1 MGYGQEVQAEI
12 EKEVNIPYS
21 SRLPI
26 SYEEWE
32 RKAST
37 VLAKGVFDYIAGG
50 AGAEYTIQANRE
62 AFYFCRIL
70 PKVMVDVD
78 ERNLSVNLFG
88 LKLPSPILLAPADRQ
103 ELYNP
108 EAELASAR
116 AAASLGVPF
125 ILSTF
130 STRSIEQVAS
140 VMGFSPRWFQLYM
153 GKDPDVVLSMVRR
166 AEESGYTAIVLTV
179 DRPKHGWRERELRD
193 LYPPVIL
200 NRAVA
205 NFFTDPVFLAK
216 LPKPPQED
224 PQGAIDMVSKIIH
237 NPSLTW
243 KDLSFLL
250 KYTRIPIL
258 VKGILNPD
266 DAQMALDH
274 GADGVIVS
282 NHGGRHLDGAMAALD
297 ALPKVVDLVQ
307 GRAPILM
314 DSGIRRGADVIK
326 ACALGA
332 SAVLVGRPYIYGLAV
347 AGELGVRRVIRNL
360 IADTD
365 ITMANSG
372 RRSITE
378 VDRSLVVHISSL

>member
-12 EKEVNIPYS
+12 EKEVNIPPS
-21 SRLPI
+21 SRLSI

-32 RKAST
+32 YRAST

-50 AGAEYTIQANRE
+50 AGAEYTIQANRD
-62 AFYFCRIL
+62 AFYFWRIL
-70 PKVMVDVD
+70 PRVLVGVA
-78 ERNLSVNLFG
+78 ERDLSVNLFG
-88 LKLPSPILLAPADRQ
+88 IKLPSPVLLAPVDRQ

-130 STRSIEQVAS
+130 STRSIEQVAA
-140 VMGFSPRWFQLYM
+140 VMSYSPRWFQLYM
-153 GKDPDVVLSMVRR
+153 GKDTDVVLSMVHR
-166 AEESGYTAIVLTV
+166 AEESGYTAVVLTV
-179 DRPKHGWRERELRD
+179 DRAVHGWRERVLRD

-205 NFFTDPVFLAK
+205 NFFTDPAFLAQ

-224 PQGAIDMVSKIIH
+224 PQGAIDLVSKIAI
-237 NPSLTW
+237 NPGLTW
-243 KDLSFLL
+243 KDLLFLR
-250 KYTRIPIL
+250 KHTRIPIL
-258 VKGILNPD
+258 VKGILNPN

-282 NHGGRHLDGAMAALD
+282 NHGGRHLDGAVASLD

-307 GRAPILM
+307 GRAPVLM

-347 AGELGVRRVIRNL
+347 AGEKGVRRVVRNI

-372 RRSITE
+372 RRSIDE
-378 VDRSLVVHISSL
+378 VDRSLVVHV